1 MQWRELYL
9 LRFGPK
15 PEGLVGLQ
23 KLLILLNFTC
33 IKADLCIHLK
43 KKCLLQMPISAMH
56 DQMNEWCLKMLK
68 NLEFSFFL
76 SLITLYTDHR
86 KNGKQKEPLLTRPKT
101 FFKFSWFSC
110 DRESSDYRHLFAFL
124 YCYKRHRSDQSI
136 LFIKE
141 QMQNW

>member
-15 PEGLVGLQ
+15 PEGLQ

-68 NLEFSFFL
+68 NLEFSFF
-76 SLITLYTDHR
+76 SIPHNIVYR
-86 KNGKQKEPLLTRPKT
+86 SQKESLVNKKNLYWQDLKHFISFLGFLVTENPRTIVIYLH
-101 FFKFSWFSC
+101 
-110 DRESSDYRHLFAFL
+110 SSIVTNVIEVIKA
-124 YCYKRHRSDQSI
+124 YC
-136 LFIKE
+136 L
-141 QMQNW
+141 

>member
-15 PEGLVGLQ
+15 PEGLQ

-76 SLITLYTDHR
+76 SLITLYTDRR
-86 KNGKQKEPLLTRPKT
+86 KNHWWTKRT
-101 FFKFSWFSC
+101 FIDKLSFLGFLVTENP
-110 DRESSDYRHLFAFL
+110 RTIVIYLHSSTVTNVIEVIKA
-124 YCYKRHRSDQSI
+124 YC
-136 LFIKE
+136 L
-141 QMQNW
+141 